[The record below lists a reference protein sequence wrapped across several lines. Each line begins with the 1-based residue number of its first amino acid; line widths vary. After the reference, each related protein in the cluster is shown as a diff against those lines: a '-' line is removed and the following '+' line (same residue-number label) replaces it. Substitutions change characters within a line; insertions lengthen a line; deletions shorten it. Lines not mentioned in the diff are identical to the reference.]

1 MLLSFDFGSVFISIP
16 LDISDIEAEEDSD
29 IDGLKNLNVDVQMH
43 LVFEEEYE
51 EFTVIRVNFNIEK
64 NDSEEYLYDEN
75 NLYFESNNVGYNDI
89 I

>member
-1 MLLSFDFGSVFISIP
+1 
-16 LDISDIEAEEDSD
+16 
-29 IDGLKNLNVDVQMH
+29 MH

-51 EFTVIRVNFNIEK
+51 EFTVIRVNFNIVK

>member
-1 MLLSFDFGSVFISIP
+1 MLLSIDFGSVFISIP

-51 EFTVIRVNFNIEK
+51 EFTVIRVNFNIVK